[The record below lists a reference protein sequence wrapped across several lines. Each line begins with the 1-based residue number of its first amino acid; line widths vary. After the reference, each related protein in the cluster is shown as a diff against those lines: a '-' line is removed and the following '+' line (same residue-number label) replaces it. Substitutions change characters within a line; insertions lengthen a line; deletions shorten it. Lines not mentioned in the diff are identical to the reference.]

1 MAKRPGG
8 FTLIEVMI
16 TVVIMLI
23 ALAVVIP
30 SFRGVLQSNRISGQ
44 ANEMMTAVQLARS
57 EALKQGRP
65 ITVCASDTSVTAPEC
80 GADWGQGWMAV
91 VDGEAPGST
100 DVDEVEILRVWA
112 APRFGATVTFNGSEQ
127 FLRYLPNG
135 ALDPVTIPTA
145 GTLQMALRIPDCIG
159 NAARNIEVARTG
171 RASVEQ
177 VECD

>member
-1 MAKRPGG
+1 MIRRSSG

-16 TVVIMLI
+16 TVVIMII

-44 ANEMMTAVQLARS
+44 ANELMTAVQLARS

-65 ITVCASDTSVTAPEC
+65 ITICAADTSASDPEC
-80 GADWGQGWMAV
+80 GTSWAQGWMAV
-91 VDGEAPGST
+91 VDGEAVGST
-100 DVDEVEILRVWA
+100 DVDEVEVLRVWA
-112 APRFGATVTFNGSEQ
+112 APRFGSTVTFSGDEP

-135 ALDPVTIPTA
+135 AVDLAT
-145 GTLQMALRIPDCIG
+145 GTPPFQMALRIPDCIG
-159 NAARNIEVARTG
+159 NAARNVEVARTG
-171 RASVEQ
+171 RATVEQ

>member
-1 MAKRPGG
+1 MARRQNG

-16 TVVIMLI
+16 TVVILII

-30 SFRGVLQSNRISGQ
+30 SFRGVLQSNRVSAQ
-44 ANEMMTAVQLARS
+44 ANELMTAVQLARS

-65 ITVCASDTSVTAPEC
+65 ITICPADTSVADPEC
-80 GADWGQGWMAV
+80 GTDWAEGWMAV

-100 DVDEVEILRVWA
+100 DIDEVEILRVWA
-112 APRFGATVTFNGSEQ
+112 APRFDATLTFSGDEP

-135 ALDPVTIPTA
+135 AIDEAA
-145 GTLQMALRIPDCIG
+145 GTPPFQMALRIPDCIG

-171 RASVEQ
+171 RATVEQ